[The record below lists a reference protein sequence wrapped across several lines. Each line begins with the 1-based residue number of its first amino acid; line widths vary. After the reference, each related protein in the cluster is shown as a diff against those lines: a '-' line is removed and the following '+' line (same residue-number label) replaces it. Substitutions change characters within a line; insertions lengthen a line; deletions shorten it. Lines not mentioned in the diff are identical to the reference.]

1 MLALVVDRV
10 TTMDVLFIG
19 LLLGFFALT
28 LGLVK
33 LGEKV

>member
-1 MLALVVDRV
+1 MLAPVVDKV

-19 LLLGFFALT
+19 LLFGFFALT